1 MTTITYVGQSANS
14 VSITYTDV
22 PAGAEVVFV
31 NQTSGAKTPA
41 AGAASSGNG
50 SADIPVSG
58 LKGGQYHLLVQQSG
72 QPLAQTVNF
81 YLN

>member
-1 MTTITYVGQSANS
+1 MTTITYVSQSADS
-14 VSITYTDV
+14 VSVTYKDV
-22 PAGAEVVFV
+22 PAGAEVAFV
-31 NQTSGAKTPA
+31 NQTSGTKTAA
-41 AGAASSGNG
+41 AGAALSGNG
-50 SADIPVSG
+50 SADIAIPD